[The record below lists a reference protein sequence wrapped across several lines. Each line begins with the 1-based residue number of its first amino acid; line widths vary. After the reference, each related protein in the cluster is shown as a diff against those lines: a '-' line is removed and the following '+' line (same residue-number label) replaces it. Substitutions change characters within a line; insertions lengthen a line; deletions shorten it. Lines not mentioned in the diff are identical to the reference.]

1 MDIIE
6 QEDRLEAAGFK
17 REQVREL
24 IRFVTSGD
32 TQAMSKSDGDRLDQR
47 LSAKIDGVDA
57 RLTDKIDSV
66 DARLTAKID
75 GVDARLTAKIDA
87 LSLKIDSMTSKLI
100 ATSWTVGGVAVG
112 ILAAIRFFD

>member
-32 TQAMSKSDGDRLDQR
+32 TQAMSKGDGDRLDQR

-57 RLTDKIDSV
+57 RLNAKIDS
-66 DARLTAKID
+66 
-75 GVDARLTAKIDA
+75 VDARLTAKIDA